1 MDILTADQALIKSLI
16 VVAESINP
24 IEPVRE
30 EKSVPYV
37 RLEEKSFVLTD
48 TIKRTCEV
56 VTAHNINQ
64 YKRTFHSIK
73 LLEKSEIW
81 LQKLLDIDKKENSL
95 L

>member
-1 MDILTADQALIKSLI
+1 MDFITADQALIRSLI
-16 VVAESINP
+16 NVAKSTNSLTE
-24 IEPVRE
+24 VKE
-30 EKSVPYV
+30 EERIPYV

-56 VTAHNINQ
+56 VTAHNVNQ
-64 YKRTFHSIK
+64 YKKTFHSIK
-73 LLEKSEIW
+73 LREKSEIW